1 MKHPARIRIIAAALS
16 LLVCLPAV
24 APVRAYAEDKEAE
37 VTVDNHTYYADRVV
51 SDLKIDEVDAP
62 KAGEKLGDKATVR
75 AAEGDSWD
83 VPVLWV
89 RDDLSLATEA
99 EEGRDYLPV
108 IAFFVPQD
116 KTVDGG
122 SYVVT
127 LSESLTK
134 LFGGNDIISI
144 YDSSTDVTYILPA
157 RLRDL
162 FVHARQE
169 ENATPTPQPSPA
181 PAPVPAAED
190 QGQAMGGVTWV
201 DIYCAQ
207 TARDAFT
214 DDDLEFLLDLI
225 INKLQPQAVEL
236 LLDSFPAFRA
246 AADNGEIGREIGLY
260 VYYRKGDM
268 DGIPEHQDT
277 LEKAL
282 AYVSGDVVKR
292 DDGSYKYCYM
302 VGIDASSLAELD
314 ENGDPALNPKTGKL
328 VLVRDG
334 RSMRTFENT
343 MVHEH
348 FHAIMDD
355 YNRTGMMG
363 GTDPL
368 DVVTDEN
375 GRFPTDAAY
384 QRWVDTRFPHWFIEG
399 TASAVENDYQFRYDV
414 FKELRANSK
423 VEGGYQSNYTDI
435 NIIENYLNGQFRG
448 KDAYFD
454 ISYSRGFDAEGNRV
468 TTDQNRYVTGYLA
481 SLYLSDLAARKNGG
495 TSIEQGT
502 DEQGEDYTIIYAEK
516 LRGGLNTI
524 LERMHDGDTLDQVIY
539 DLAPTMNGEKVYK
552 DTADFENKFVKG
564 VPDEKQAYY
573 GDPDSLSFVNTFL
586 NYMLALEAQES
597 RQFTPNGSILFSF
610 GQDYLTPLDNEKE
623 ATSEFLRFVESNQYV
638 ESTVPN
644 SSALTGGGKSITGA
658 LAKKAAASSAL
669 ETASEP
675 AETVEASVV
684 VDEVAEPLVEEEAV
698 VVDETPDE
706 VEEAPVVEEAA
717 TIEEA
722 APLEEAIPAET
733 VATEAPV
740 EENLNE
746 EALNPAA

>member
-1 MKHPARIRIIAAALS
+1 MKRPARIRIIAAALS

-89 RDDLSLATEA
+89 RDDLQLATEA

-144 YDSSTDVTYILPA
+144 YDSSTGVTYILPA

-181 PAPVPAAED
+181 PAPVPAVED

-268 DGIPEHQDT
+268 DGLPEHET
-277 LEKAL
+277 AVENPL
-282 AYVSGDVVKR
+282 AYVTADAIEREGNI
-292 DDGSYKYCYM
+292 KYCYM
-302 VGIDASSLAELD
+302 VGIDTASLVTKD
-314 ENGDPALNPKTGKL
+314 ENGDPVCNATTGKL
-328 VLVRDG
+328 VLARDG
-334 RSMRTFENT
+334 NSMRTFENT
-343 MVHEH
+343 IVHEH

-363 GTDPL
+363 GTDPA
-368 DVVTDEN
+368 DVVTDAS

-414 FKELRANSK
+414 FKELRANSN
-423 VEGGYQSNYTDI
+423 VEGGYQSSYTET
-435 NIIENYLNGQFRG
+435 NTVENYLNGKVDG

-454 ISYSRGFDAEGNRV
+454 ISYSRGFDDEGNRV
-468 TTDQNRYVTGYLA
+468 ATDQNRYVTGYLA
-481 SLYLSDLAARKNGG
+481 SLYLSELAARKNDG
-495 TSIEQGT
+495 TAIEQGT
-502 DEQGEDYTIIYAEK
+502 DEQGDPYTIIYSEK

-524 LERMHDGDTLDQVIY
+524 LERMHNGDTLDQVIY
-539 DLAPTMNGEKVYK
+539 DLAPTKNGEKVYK

-564 VPDEKQAYY
+564 VPDGKQTYH
-573 GDPDSLSFVNTFL
+573 GDADSLSFVNTFL
-586 NYMLALEAQES
+586 NYMLALEAQET

-658 LAKKAAASSAL
+658 VAKKATTSSAL

-675 AETVEASVV
+675 AEVLEAPVV

-698 VVDETPDE
+698 VVDETPAD

-722 APLEEAIPAET
+722 APVEEAIPAET